1 MRQTTIR
8 QRSDARLPI
17 AETLWVIAGTVLLL
31 ALGDVVILVA
41 LALAAAAVATAW
53 WIRRTAGR
61 RALRDDVALAAVSHL
76 PAGHREPKIPS
87 AQAPWHRR
95 SAA

>member
-1 MRQTTIR
+1 MRQTINR
-8 QRSDARLPI
+8 QRPDARLPI
-17 AETLWVIAGTVLLL
+17 AETLWIIAGSVLLL

-41 LALAAAAVATAW
+41 LALAAAAIATAW
-53 WIRRTAGR
+53 WIRRAAGH

-76 PAGHREPKIPS
+76 PAGHRGP
-87 AQAPWHRR
+87 AHTPWPRR

>member
-1 MRQTTIR
+1 MRQTIIR
-8 QRSDARLPI
+8 QRPDARLPI
-17 AETLWVIAGTVLLL
+17 AETLWVIAGSVLLL
-31 ALGDVVILVA
+31 ALGDVVIVVA
-41 LALAAAAVATAW
+41 LALAVATIATVW

-76 PAGHREPKIPS
+76 PAGHRGR
-87 AQAPWHRR
+87 AHTPWPRR